1 MYLNKIIL
9 SNYRNILSA
18 DLEFS
23 TKINCVC
30 GDNGQGKTNLLD
42 AIYYL
47 SMTKSFVQSSDS
59 FIKNFDAQEM
69 SIFGVFTSESSFNN
83 EESGVIDKVA
93 ISLNSNS
100 SKTVRKNGKNY
111 TRLADHIGQ
120 YPVVSISPFDTS
132 LVQESG
138 EERRRFINII
148 LSQTDAE
155 YLRYIQSYNKILA
168 QRNKLLK
175 ADNPSNMLLEIL
187 SEQISPLAD
196 NLFLK
201 RAAMIVE
208 LSKLTSYYYKILS
221 SAEESVSI
229 EYSSELQTNSM
240 IDLLKKNHKKDL
252 ILKYTSSGIHRDEL
266 LFLIDGHPL
275 RKCGSQ
281 GQQKSFLIALK
292 MAEFAL
298 MREIYGFP
306 PILLLD
312 DVFDKLDSKRVENL
326 IKIVSTEAF
335 GQIFITDSNKV
346 RLENI
351 VNPISDEN
359 KFFVVKSGEIQA
371 LGGEQDA

>member
-1 MYLNKIIL
+1 
-9 SNYRNILSA
+9 
-18 DLEFS
+18 
-23 TKINCVC
+23 
-30 GDNGQGKTNLLD
+30 
-42 AIYYL
+42 
-47 SMTKSFVQSSDS
+47 
-59 FIKNFDAQEM
+59 
-69 SIFGVFTSESSFNN
+69 
-83 EESGVIDKVA
+83 
-93 ISLNSNS
+93 
-100 SKTVRKNGKNY
+100 
-111 TRLADHIGQ
+111 
-120 YPVVSISPFDTS
+120 
-132 LVQESG
+132 
-138 EERRRFINII
+138 
-148 LSQTDAE
+148 
-155 YLRYIQSYNKILA
+155 
-168 QRNKLLK
+168 
-175 ADNPSNMLLEIL
+175 MLFR
-187 SEQISPLAD
+187 S
-196 NLFLK
+196 
-201 RAAMIVE
+201 
-208 LSKLTSYYYKILS
+208 
-221 SAEESVSI
+221 
-229 EYSSELQTNSM
+229 QTNSM